1 MRTKIHYILLAS
13 LILLFATAS
22 CSKKKEYNIYCTI
35 TGTVIDYET
44 SQAIQGATVT
54 LSPSGMNAH
63 TGDNGY
69 FEFNDLYE
77 NQYTISAQK
86 SGYITNRVTV
96 TTVAGGTIN
105 EIIELQK
112 DY

>member
-35 TGTVIDYET
+35 TGIVIDYET

-77 NQYTISAQK
+77 KEYKITAQK
-86 SGYITNRVTV
+86 SGYKTNWKTV
-96 TTVAGGTIN
+96 ATVAGETIN
-105 EIIELQK
+105 VSIELEKNQ
-112 DY
+112 

>member
-1 MRTKIHYILLAS
+1 MLLLS
-13 LILLFATAS
+13 TS

-77 NQYTISAQK
+77 KEYKITAQK
-86 SGYITNRVTV
+86 SGYKTNWKTV
-96 TTVAGGTIN
+96 ATVAGGTIN
-105 EIIELQK
+105 VSIELEKNQ
-112 DY
+112 

>member
-1 MRTKIHYILLAS
+1 MT
-13 LILLFATAS
+13 S

-35 TGTVIDYET
+35 TGTVIDYEI

-77 NQYTISAQK
+77 KEYKITAQK
-86 SGYITNRVTV
+86 SGYKTNWKTV
-96 TTVAGGTIN
+96 ATVAGGTIN
-105 EIIELQK
+105 VSIELEKNQ
-112 DY
+112 